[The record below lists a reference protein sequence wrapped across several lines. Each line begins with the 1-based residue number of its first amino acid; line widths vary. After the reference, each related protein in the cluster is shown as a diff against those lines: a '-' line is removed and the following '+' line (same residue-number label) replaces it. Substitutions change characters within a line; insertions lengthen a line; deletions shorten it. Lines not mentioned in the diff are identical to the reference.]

1 MDNKRTRRVEQE
13 LKKELSRIIS
23 TEIKDPRLGTMTTV
37 TAVEVT
43 SDLRHAKVFIS
54 VLGNDKEKEEVL
66 EGLANAS
73 GFIKKEISQ
82 SMKLRHFPD
91 LHFKLDESIER
102 GMYMG
107 KLISDVMKQDE
118 ENRKNHDQED

>member
-82 SMKLRHFPD
+82 SMKLRNFPD

>member
-13 LKKELSRIIS
+13 LKKELSKIIS

-54 VLGNDKEKEEVL
+54 VLGNDKEKREVIDAL
-66 EGLANAS
+66 VNAS
-73 GFIKKEISQ
+73 GFIKKEIAHRI
-82 SMKLRHFPD
+82 KLRHIPD

-118 ENRKNHDQED
+118 ENRKNNEQKD